1 MIFIEIT
8 SFFLILN
15 FHIVNIIFL
24 ISLICDLRERKVPIK
39 FFAFF
44 FFVDVILNI
53 FEYVL
58 FFENLNRF
66 IVMKVLTFIFVLF
79 LSFLLFLLKIIGGSD
94 GKLLILI
101 FMIHPISI
109 LNIPIIFFFYL
120 IFSFFFSILCMIN
133 FVLNNYTKRHLSFD
147 LFFRKNIKL
156 SILKNFYFKSFYKFQ
171 NFSELSNYCE
181 QRHVIKSLTL
191 IFNIKRNKFQILS
204 QLRQPLIII
213 IIPSYYL
220 MYYVKLIV

>member
-1 MIFIEIT
+1 MVFIEVP

-15 FHIVNIIFL
+15 FHIVNILFL
-24 ISLICDLRERKVPIK
+24 ISLFFDLRERKVPIK
-39 FFAFF
+39 FFTFF
-44 FFVDVILNI
+44 YFVDVILNI

-58 FFENLNRF
+58 FFENLHRF
-66 IVMKVLTFIFVLF
+66 ILMKVLTFIFVLF

-101 FMIHPISI
+101 FMIHPIPI

-120 IFSFFFSILCMIN
+120 IFSFFFIILCMIN
-133 FVLNNYTKRHLSFD
+133 FVMNNYTNRHLSFA
-147 LFFRKNIKL
+147 LFFKKNIKL
-156 SILKNFYFKSFYKFQ
+156 SILKNFYIKSFYKFQ
-171 NFSELSNYCE
+171 NFSELNNYCE
-181 QRHVIKSLTL
+181 HTYVIKSTTL
-191 IFNIKRNKFQILS
+191 IFNGKRNKFQILS

-213 IIPSYYL
+213 IIPSYYI

>member
-39 FFAFF
+39 FFGFF
-44 FFVDVILNI
+44 FFVDIILNI

-66 IVMKVLTFIFVLF
+66 ILMKGLTFIFVFF

-94 GKLLILI
+94 GKLSILI

-109 LNIPIIFFFYL
+109 LNIPMIFFFL
-120 IFSFFFSILCMIN
+120 FNIFF
-133 FVLNNYTKRHLSFD
+133 
-147 LFFRKNIKL
+147 LFF
-156 SILKNFYFKSFYKFQ
+156 NF
-171 NFSELSNYCE
+171 
-181 QRHVIKSLTL
+181 
-191 IFNIKRNKFQILS
+191 
-204 QLRQPLIII
+204 
-213 IIPSYYL
+213 
-220 MYYVKLIV
+220 MYD